1 MPKFIIIE
9 ERIDTYSA
17 TIEAD
22 NVEHAQKLW
31 NEDSEEI
38 FSNNW
43 EQEETVSVELR
54 QIYELNDKG
63 ENKTAYIFENGAI
76 MDTVDLEK

>member
-1 MPKFIIIE
+1 MAKFIIIE

-22 NVEHAQKLW
+22 SVEHAQKLYD
-31 NEDSEEI
+31 EDSQEV
-38 FSNNW
+38 FGNKW
-43 EQEETVSVELR
+43 DQEETQSVELR

-63 ENKTAYIFENGAI
+63 ENKTAYIFENGVI
-76 MDTVDLEK
+76 MNTVDLEK

>member
-1 MPKFIIIE
+1 
-9 ERIDTYSA
+9 
-17 TIEAD
+17 
-22 NVEHAQKLW
+22 
-31 NEDSEEI
+31 
-38 FSNNW
+38 
-43 EQEETVSVELR
+43 LR